1 MTKKLC
7 LPREIRLS
15 VFLGRSSVS
24 RARCHCLPRTFV
36 TDAGPRRGF
45 TVFPSES
52 RSTANSNTQWD
63 LTSIRRRVAATRNC
77 VIDPSRSIEASPI
90 PVTSKKKTKP
100 TTVQEAEFLPFP
112 IRSAEHDRS
121 ATIISSFT
129 QGTAFKRVE
138 HFKESFLVWLPQ

>member
-24 RARCHCLPRTFV
+24 RTRCHYLPRTFV
-36 TDAGPRRGF
+36 TDAGLRRGF
-45 TVFPSES
+45 TVFSSES

-77 VIDPSRSIEASPI
+77 VIDPPRSIEASPI
-90 PVTSKKKTKP
+90 PVTSKKRNQRLSRKP
-100 TTVQEAEFLPFP
+100 
-112 IRSAEHDRS
+112 
-121 ATIISSFT
+121 SSFLFPFAPRNT
-129 QGTAFKRVE
+129 IARRLLYPLYTGNGLQTRRT
-138 HFKESFLVWLPQ
+138 L